1 MRLLIL
7 VLFFASSANAQ
18 PFIRFAFSVP
28 VNPVSHGTEVGG
40 GYKLRLSKQVQ
51 PFVEISMINRWD
63 KYKENLWIKRGGL
76 LLFQTVS
83 ITAGQST
90 IVTKPINE
98 RWAKV
103 HREYSWMYGVDVHF
117 WQVDETSKMFVGFV
131 NAGGNKYLSFG
142 YKGNFYKVRNNG
154 TVPKY

>member
-1 MRLLIL
+1 MDDTFYTMANPNVSAEERALGGLNF
-7 VLFFASSANAQ
+7 VLFVASV
-18 PFIRFAFSVP
+18 VP
-28 VNPVSHGTEVGG
+28 GAAA
-40 GYKLRLSKQVQ
+40 L
-51 PFVEISMINRWD
+51 
-63 KYKENLWIKRGGL
+63 KRGGL

>member
-28 VNPVSHGTEVGG
+28 VNPVSHGTEIGG

-63 KYKENLWIKRGGL
+63 KYKDAIH
-76 LLFQTVS
+76 
-83 ITAGQST
+83 
-90 IVTKPINE
+90 
-98 RWAKV
+98 WA
-103 HREYSWMYGVDVHF
+103 
-117 WQVDETSKMFVGFV
+117 
-131 NAGGNKYLSFG
+131 
-142 YKGNFYKVRNNG
+142 
-154 TVPKY
+154 